1 MLHKE
6 ENFLE
11 KLSKKEFELFSL
23 LTQGMN
29 TSEISKYLSMSYHD
43 VAKINLAIKQKL
55 NISSVED
62 IKKFAD
68 HKND

>member
-1 MLHKE
+1 MLHKD

-11 KLSKKEFELFSL
+11 KLSKKEFELYTL
-23 LTQGMN
+23 LAQGMN

-55 NISSVED
+55 NISSVKE
-62 IKKFAD
+62 IKKTAN